1 MGNFQR
7 GGDRGGFRGGDR
19 GGKPSFGAKKPWDRG
34 ASRGGDRGEV
44 SMHKATCSDCGK
56 TCEVPFKPTG
66 EKPVFCSDCFSSK
79 REGGRDEG
87 RPSRDSRDFG
97 SRPAPRSDYKPAST
111 YTAPANDDSKR
122 LLSEIA
128 AKLDRLFIAV
138 ERMTEMKTRESVV
151 EAPAVKSA
159 PIIVPKAIAKKSASK
174 EVVKKAVKAEP
185 AAKKVATKKVVAK
198 KVATKKTK

>member
-1 MGNFQR
+1 
-7 GGDRGGFRGGDR
+7 
-19 GGKPSFGAKKPWDRG
+19 
-34 ASRGGDRGEV
+34 
-44 SMHKATCSDCGK
+44 MHKATCSDCGK

-128 AKLDRLFIAV
+128 AKLENDRNENKRICS
-138 ERMTEMKTRESVV
+138 RGS
-151 EAPAVKSA
+151 S
-159 PIIVPKAIAKKSASK
+159 SK
-174 EVVKKAVKAEP
+174 ICTNNSSEGYR
-185 AAKKVATKKVVAK
+185 
-198 KVATKKTK
+198 